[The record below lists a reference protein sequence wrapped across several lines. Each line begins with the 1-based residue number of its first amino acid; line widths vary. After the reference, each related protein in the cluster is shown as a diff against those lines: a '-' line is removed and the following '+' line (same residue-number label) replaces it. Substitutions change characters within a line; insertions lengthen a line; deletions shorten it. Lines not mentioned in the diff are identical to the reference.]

1 MNTTLLILF
10 CIVGAVHQKSVLANI
25 HVSGFNTGIY
35 LDEVWNNIEIS
46 SSKLDLG
53 NHGIYANGGG
63 NMSIFNCE
71 VMFQM
76 KNGITF
82 YYFRGNVHV
91 SGTKCFNIT
100 QTALSVRYSY
110 HENENISLTLTDSM
124 LWKNSVGFQFYKAD
138 YRRKGNAD
146 FIVKSNS
153 FQENDDAILSSLYS
167 DTDSVGYMVNL
178 TLLNNTLVNNTR
190 GLTYHKHNRIQWFT
204 WQIEN
209 NTFVSLREKVLKI
222 HGIGTIKK
230 NRIMQTKCNSF
241 DLFSKKISLESI
253 FANVTGTDFE
263 FSENIIENNS
273 MCYVL
278 VKIESDAVESLIT
291 NNSLNDNIINKTL
304 LDVTAKNPVIVRN
317 NILQNNKAS
326 AFGWETEAVLLK
338 GTKGIQ
344 ITGNVLN
351 NPGLKYEMRNDL
363 LTFNES
369 EKTNA
374 TLNYWGFKMA
384 KEISQRILDGSLKI
398 TASVVQ
404 YSPFYLN
411 PDRTTTT
418 SDQFQVNVLR
428 NGSKLGGRMSR
439 SITLGN
445 RHESYIIE
453 SDLIIHEGVKLS
465 ILDGVTV
472 LIRPNVN
479 ILVYGQLEVRGT
491 ELRPV
496 KFDTASAVQ
505 HAQYNRLRLSPG
517 NAAASKNEGILEIQ
531 LNGTWYTLCEREWTS
546 DNTRTACRQLGLGSR
561 KLNNIHVYL
570 NKNQMQ

>member
-1 MNTTLLILF
+1 ML
-10 CIVGAVHQKSVLANI
+10 SNI

-53 NHGIYANGGG
+53 NQGIYANSGG
-63 NMSIFNCE
+63 NMSIVNCE
-71 VMFQM
+71 VMSQM
-76 KNGITF
+76 KNGITLNN
-82 YYFRGNVHV
+82 FRGNVHV

-100 QTALSVRYSY
+100 RTALLVRYNY
-110 HENENISLTLTDSM
+110 HKNEHISLTLTDSM
-124 LWKNSVGFQFYKAD
+124 LWKNSVGFEFYKSD
-138 YRRKGNAD
+138 YWSYVNHGSAT
-146 FIVKSNS
+146 FILKSNS
-153 FQENDDAILSSLYS
+153 FQENEDAILSSSYRKINN
-167 DTDSVGYMVNL
+167 VGYMVNL
-178 TLLNNTLVNNTR
+178 TVLNNTLVNNTR
-190 GLTYHKHNRIQWFT
+190 GLTYYKHNHIQWFT

-209 NTFVSLREKVLKI
+209 NTFVSLKEKVLKI

-230 NRIMQTKCNSF
+230 NRILQTKCNSS

-253 FANVTGTDFE
+253 YAKVTGTDFE

-278 VKIESDAVESLIT
+278 VKIESDAVESLVT

-304 LDVTAKNPVIVRN
+304 LEVTAKNPVIVQN

-344 ITGNVLN
+344 ITGNILN

-374 TLNYWGFKMA
+374 TLNYWGSKTA
-384 KEISQRILDGSLKI
+384 KEISQRILDGSQK
-398 TASVVQ
+398 TAASVVQ

-439 SITLGN
+439 SITLRN

-453 SDLIIHEGVKLS
+453 SDLIIHEGVTLS

-505 HAQYNRLRLSPG
+505 HAQYTRLRLSPG
-517 NAAASKNEGILEIQ
+517 RNAAASKNEGILEIQ
-531 LNGTWYTLCEREWTS
+531 LNGTWYPLCKREWTL

-561 KLNNIHVYL
+561 KLNNIIIL
-570 NKNQMQ
+570 KKNLMQSDIEN